1 MATFA
6 WNSSAA
12 RLLCFASCGTAGEV
26 THELYYT
33 IMDVYDG
40 VVRCFMSHV
49 VSWFTGFL
57 YFVLYFDP

>member
-1 MATFA
+1 MSLGVMMATFA

-49 VSWFTGFL
+49 DCYNGL
-57 YFVLYFDP
+57 Y